1 MDKVPCQI
9 FIPYNKL
16 NQQQLNV
23 GKDKYEV
30 KKYNTQ
36 IYQIRGFEI
45 FSITKK
51 KYVNPPLRRLILT
64 LTEYE
69 ILVQNVYFNFNR
81 FKRCNNTFRFNSN

>member
-1 MDKVPCQI
+1 M
-9 FIPYNKL
+9 

-36 IYQIRGFEI
+36 IYQLRGFEI

-69 ILVQNVYFNFNR
+69 ILVQNVSILID
-81 FKRCNNTFRFNSN
+81 SNAAIIHLDLIPINLIIIENQIALSHE